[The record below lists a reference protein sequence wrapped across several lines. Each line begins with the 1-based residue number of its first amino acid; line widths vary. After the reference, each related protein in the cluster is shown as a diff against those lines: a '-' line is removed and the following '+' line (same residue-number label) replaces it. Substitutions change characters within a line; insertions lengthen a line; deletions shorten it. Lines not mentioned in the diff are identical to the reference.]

1 MLFKIIEVALLYS
14 RSHKN
19 LGLRIPVHPESQ
31 LLTVSFFP
39 CQEDGVL
46 QQLRNGASQHDK
58 GHGYPLSV
66 RQRSATEICNRV
78 GFKATMMCGMAV
90 FIVTVSA
97 I

>member
-1 MLFKIIEVALLYS
+1 MLFKIIEMALLYS

-19 LGLRIPVHPESQ
+19 LGLRILVHSESQ
-31 LLTVSFFP
+31 LVTVSFFP

-46 QQLRNGASQHDK
+46 QQLRNGVSQHDK

-66 RQRSATEICNRV
+66 QQRSVR
-78 GFKATMMCGMAV
+78 GWDSRWDSMMCGMAI

>member
-19 LGLRIPVHPESQ
+19 LGLRIQVHPESQ

-58 GHGYPLSV
+58 GHGYPLPV
-66 RQRSATEICNRV
+66 QQRSAR
-78 GFKATMMCGMAV
+78 GWDSRWDSMMCGMAI